1 MRSGGHPWTEQ
12 EEWFVAACAAKE
24 MGTKAIVS
32 AFAEH
37 FPARSYDSIH
47 TARSKRA
54 GILREIHRLQGGGEP
69 KDDFTIPAPTP
80 PEPLPK
86 VDPTDEKV
94 MGLERQ
100 LLASKERL
108 SLAEAK
114 LKKAYRKETT
124 GEFIRALIEDHVRPL
139 APARVKLPPRM
150 RDSQTPADLVLLLS
164 DEHADEVVH
173 RAAAWGL
180 EDYDFGIF
188 RCRLQRLF
196 TEAVEYATIHMPTI
210 HFERA
215 WIFKLG
221 DAINGDIHGAGP
233 RNHFGSTIP
242 AFMATGDT
250 EAQAIEFFHRET
262 GLDTHVVGVCG
273 NHPRTT
279 VRKDYPDPRNNF
291 DYAVMGQIA
300 TRLSGIEGIQVLAP
314 RAWTAFV
321 DVRGHLC
328 ALNHGDD
335 MRGTW
340 GIPWYGVDKRA
351 NKVQALTA
359 RKNRQVRYFIYGHF
373 HQDAKIPAAGG
384 KSYFNAAFTLTS
396 SYPIEKLS
404 AATDPNQSLF
414 VVTDRHGIAYQ
425 SDIELRDEEK
435 EAAYRADDWD
445 PELGYRTVLD
455 EIEPDEGPAGELA
468 VIQAEAA

>member
-1 MRSGGHPWTEQ
+1 MAGGRPWTEQ
-12 EEWFVAACAAKE
+12 EEWFVAQCVWKDMRIRE
-24 MGTKAIVS
+24 IVDAIP
-32 AFAEH
+32 EH
-37 FPARSYDSIH
+37 FPARSYDSVH
-47 TARSKRA
+47 SAHSKRT
-54 GILREIHRLQGGGEP
+54 GIIHEVHRLRSGGQPRE
-69 KDDFTIPAPTP
+69 DFTVPEPEA
-80 PEPLPK
+80 PEPLPEL
-86 VDPTDEKV
+86 DPTDEKI
-94 MGLERQ
+94 MSLERQ
-100 LLASKERL
+100 LLASRERV
-108 SLAEAK
+108 SHAEAK
-114 LKKAYRKETT
+114 LKKAYQKETT
-124 GEFIRALIEDHVRPL
+124 GEFIQQVIREHVRPL
-139 APARVKLPPRM
+139 SPARVKLPPRT
-150 RDSQTPADLVLLLS
+150 RDSQTPADLVIMLG

-173 RAAAWGL
+173 RSAAWGL

-262 GLDTHVVGVCG
+262 GLQTTVVGVSG

-291 DYAVMGQIA
+291 DYAVMSQIA
-300 TRLSGIEGIQVLAP
+300 TRLSGVEGVQVLAP

-321 DVRGHLC
+321 DVRGHPF

-335 MRGTW
+335 LRGTW

-351 NKVQALTA
+351 NRVQSLVA
-359 RKNRQVRYFIYGHF
+359 RKSHRVRYFIYGHF

-384 KSYFNAAFTLTS
+384 KSYFNGAFTLTS

-414 VVTDRHGIAYQ
+414 VVTDRRGIAYQ

-435 EAAYRADDWD
+435 EAAFRSGEWEPDF
-445 PELGYRTVLD
+445 GYRTVLD
-455 EIEPDEGPAGELA
+455 EIEPDEGPVGELA